1 MNVPSAIAFSYTIQL
16 LVNISKSTEMRRSTF
31 VKSVVKPSNSM
42 LDSFVIV
49 CAIKQ
54 TSNTRVR
61 FVHEVLNVLLV
72 LTVTRLHMKQKVCG
86 NSFKC
91 QRTLACHQA
100 LHSDVRPYSC
110 NICQKAFR
118 NLNALTRHQ
127 RTHNQTDRKYSCTL
141 CNQSFGS
148 KSTLNNH
155 LVSHSGERKHGCE
168 MCGKTYKLRGGLTS
182 HQRKC
187 VEAPTTL

>member
-72 LTVTRLHMKQKVCG
+72 LTVTRLHMKQKE
-86 NSFKC
+86 S
-91 QRTLACHQA
+91 TLA
-100 LHSDVRPYSC
+100 
-110 NICQKAFR
+110 
-118 NLNALTRHQ
+118 
-127 RTHNQTDRKYSCTL
+127 
-141 CNQSFGS
+141 
-148 KSTLNNH
+148 
-155 LVSHSGERKHGCE
+155 
-168 MCGKTYKLRGGLTS
+168 
-182 HQRKC
+182 KC
-187 VEAPTTL
+187 VEIPSNVKERSPVIKLYILMCDLIRVISVKKHSET